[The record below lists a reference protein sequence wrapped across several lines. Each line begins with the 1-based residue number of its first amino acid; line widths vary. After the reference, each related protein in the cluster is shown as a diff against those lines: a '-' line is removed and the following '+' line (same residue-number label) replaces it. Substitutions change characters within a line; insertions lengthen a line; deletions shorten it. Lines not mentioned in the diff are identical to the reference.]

1 MSASSVRA
9 GKAFVEITA
18 NDSDFQRAM
27 KRVQHST
34 VRLGNMMRQMGSGLA
49 VAGGVMGLPMV
60 MAARQAATFE
70 DALLELKGAAGDLA
84 AGDLARVRDE
94 ALRLSKVMGVAPSKL
109 AQAFALLV
117 KAGMPVED
125 ALRGGARAAVEFS
138 RVSGVEATQAAEFM
152 SDAMN
157 VFDISASEA
166 ADTLSAAADSSST
179 SIASMVESF
188 ALVASVAKGTGQSL
202 FGLSQGFAA
211 LAQYGIKGEEAGTG
225 IKTLLVK
232 LLSPA
237 EDARK
242 ALATLGIS
250 MGDIVDQTG
259 KLLPLAQL
267 AGVFRKSM
275 EGMDKSARDA
285 MLTNDALVKIFDV
298 RGIRV
303 IQAFADIGEEGF
315 TRIADAMENSRTVSE
330 KFTIAMAGITGSFER
345 LSSAVERLAIGF
357 MVGAGPA
364 LKIFAAAA
372 VPVID
377 AVTFMLTN
385 IPIISPILA
394 TMAVAFAGLGVT
406 LLAAGGLLAFVNF
419 GLKGFINLRTTF
431 VMAARAMTS
440 VIGGLSAALAGLRVA
455 MLAIPGW
462 GWALAAIAA
471 AGGIA
476 AWMMSGSGS
485 EPPPQK
491 SGLKRDDLKAPLGAD
506 GVAAPPNAK
515 PRGEGVGTFAGMV
528 AAQLGIG
535 PSLSAAEETAQ
546 NTGRIADGVEQLVQ
560 QSAIPNANRLQAA
573 MAGATPA
580 VASGVAARA
589 DGDLLSASERAAMA
603 AEQSRDYLRALLER
617 SRTGGLAFA

>member
-1 MSASSVRA
+1 MSVSSVRA
-9 GKAFVEITA
+9 GRAFVEITA

-60 MAARQAATFE
+60 LAARQAATFE

-84 AGDLARVRDE
+84 AGDLSQVRDE
-94 ALRLSKVMGVAPSKL
+94 AIRLSKVMGVSPTKL

-117 KAGMPVED
+117 KAGMPVKD
-125 ALRGGARAAVEFS
+125 ALEGGARAAVEFS

-267 AGVFRKSM
+267 AAVFRKSM
-275 EGMDKSARDA
+275 EGMDKSAREA

-303 IQAFADIGEEGF
+303 IQAFADIGEDGF
-315 TRIADAMENSRTVSE
+315 ARIADAMENSRTVSE
-330 KFTIAMAGITGSFER
+330 KFQIAMSGITGSFEKMW
-345 LSSAVERLAIGF
+345 SAVERLSIAF
-357 MVGAGPA
+357 MVGAAPA
-364 LKIFAAAA
+364 LSAFAAAA
-372 VPVID
+372 VPVMD
-377 AVTFMLTN
+377 VLSFLLTS
-385 IPIISPILA
+385 IPVISPLLA
-394 TMAVAFAGLGVT
+394 TTAVALTGLGVA
-406 LLAAGGLLAFVNF
+406 LLSTGALLGFVNF
-419 GLKGFINLRTTF
+419 GLKAFINFSSTF
-431 VMAARAMTS
+431 TLAARAMTS
-440 VIGGLSAALAGLRVA
+440 VIGNLSAALAGFASLCSQY
-455 MLAIPGW
+455 LAGVGRWQRLPR
-462 GWALAAIAA
+462 LAA
-471 AGGIA
+471 
-476 AWMMSGSGS
+476 
-485 EPPPQK
+485 
-491 SGLKRDDLKAPLGAD
+491 
-506 GVAAPPNAK
+506 
-515 PRGEGVGTFAGMV
+515 
-528 AAQLGIG
+528 
-535 PSLSAAEETAQ
+535 
-546 NTGRIADGVEQLVQ
+546 
-560 QSAIPNANRLQAA
+560 
-573 MAGATPA
+573 
-580 VASGVAARA
+580 
-589 DGDLLSASERAAMA
+589 
-603 AEQSRDYLRALLER
+603 
-617 SRTGGLAFA
+617 

>member
-125 ALRGGARAAVEFS
+125 ALEGGARAAVEFS

-364 LKIFAAAA
+364 LKVFAAAA

-377 AVTFMLTN
+377 AVAFMLTN

-394 TMAVAFAGLGVT
+394 TMAVAFTGLGVT

-419 GLKGFINLRTTF
+419 GLKEFINFRTTF

-440 VIGGLSAALAGLRVA
+440 AIGNLSAALAGLRVA

-506 GVAAPPNAK
+506 GVGAPPNAK

>member
-9 GKAFVEITA
+9 GRAFVEITA

-394 TMAVAFAGLGVT
+394 TMAVAFTGLGVT

-491 SGLKRDDLKAPLGAD
+491 SGLRRDELKAPLGAD

>member
-9 GKAFVEITA
+9 GRAFVEITA

-364 LKIFAAAA
+364 LRVFAAAA

-394 TMAVAFAGLGVT
+394 TMAVAFTGLGVT

-440 VIGGLSAALAGLRVA
+440 VIGNLSAALAGLRVA